1 MAKAGGFSGAVAC
14 SPAAPSPTNLVLPY
28 QIDVAVMPSSTLGT
42 VPREVRQRGIR
53 LAIRAVRRRTLL
65 TRIARV
71 HEHPPT
77 RPFSLVRRN
86 RDELM
91 LSRIGD
97 ALQMVVF

>member
-1 MAKAGGFSGAVAC
+1 MRR
-14 SPAAPSPTNLVLPY
+14 
-28 QIDVAVMPSSTLGT
+28 IDVAVMPGSALGT
-42 VPREVRQRGIR
+42 VPRAIRQREIR
-53 LAIRAVRRRTLL
+53 LAVRTVRRRTLL